1 MELELTSGNL
11 LLFLVFS
18 PLLGIFALSL
28 VSSSESL
35 SRMIATVSAAFSF
48 ILSLMMFSNFDTT
61 RQVFQL
67 GQRISWLPE
76 KGITFTVG
84 VDGLS
89 VWLIVLTTFLTLLVT
104 IASTSVHKKLR
115 GYLISILFL
124 EVGMLGTFVALDVLS
139 FYVFWELMLIPM
151 YFLIGVWGGKNRIYA
166 AVKFF
171 IYTAFGSLLMLVAIV
186 YLQYRYVSQ
195 FGHMSFFLNDLAL
208 VHLSGGEEFWLFAA
222 FALAFLIKVPV
233 FPVHTWLP
241 DAHVE
246 APTGGSVILAGVL
259 LKMGI
264 YGLVRFG
271 ITLFPVATIEAAPFL
286 AALGVIGIIFGA
298 LVAWVQTD
306 IKKLVAYSSVSHM
319 GFCVLGFSM
328 LNEEAFQGALLQ
340 LINHG
345 ITTAALFFLVGVLY
359 DRKHTREIAAYGGL
373 AKKIPIFS
381 FVFMVFMLSSIGLP
395 LTNGFVGEFLVLIG
409 TFKGMHALLGV
420 NETALLTTV
429 FYTFGAVSGVIL
441 GALYMISLYRRV
453 VYGAFDEKKNGDLT
467 DLNIRE
473 SIVFA
478 PLLVLVFVIGLYPQI
493 VLQDLKGTTQVYLGE
508 LSKAKRVMFVS
519 EGREKAQPSRVSEND
534 LLTEEVSL
542 NEGLLEKDLLDK
554 GILGEISRGTSEL

>member
-1 MELELTSGNL
+1 MDLELTTGNL
-11 LLFLVFS
+11 LLLLVFS
-18 PLLGIFALSL
+18 PFLGILALS
-28 VSSSESL
+28 VGSPSESL
-35 SRMIATVSAAFSF
+35 SRSIACISATVSF
-48 ILSLMMFSNFDTT
+48 ILSLVMFSAFDATK
-61 RQVFQL
+61 QVFQL
-67 GQRISWLPE
+67 GQKIAWLPE
-76 KGITFTVG
+76 KGITFTTG

-104 IASTSVHKKLR
+104 IASTSVSKKLR

-166 AVKFF
+166 AVKFV
-171 IYTAFGSLLMLVAIV
+171 IYTAFGSLLMLVAIA
-186 YLQYRYVSQ
+186 YLQYRYMSQ

-208 VHLSGGEEFWLFAA
+208 THLSSAEEFWLFAA

-271 ITLFPVATIEAAPFL
+271 ITLFPHATIEAAPFL
-286 AALGVIGIIFGA
+286 ATLGIIGIIFGA

-319 GFCVLGFSM
+319 GFCVLGFAM

-359 DRKHTREIAAYGGL
+359 DRKHTREISAYGGL

-395 LTNGFVGEFLVLIG
+395 LTNGFVGEFLVLLG

-420 NETALLTTV
+420 DEGALLTAV

-453 VYGAFDEKKNGDLT
+453 VYGPFDEKKNGDLT
-467 DLNIRE
+467 DLTFRE
-473 SIVFA
+473 SVVFA

-508 LSKAKRVMFVS
+508 LSKAKNTVFLSGAKESRPS
-519 EGREKAQPSRVSEND
+519 EISPVLKSED
-534 LLTEEVSL
+534 DMHVSL
-542 NEGLLEKDLLDK
+542 ADAGLHEHSPN
-554 GILGEISRGTSEL
+554 EISNGTSEL